1 MQLTKMFAVTRGR
14 QCLCMAGLVLQFL
27 ILFKCCPITVTITIP
42 RRTAN
47 NVSDTVELMTLRAV
61 GRSVTQCLAATE
73 QWLCL
78 EDQLL
83 RFVDAVAQDNSTWQW
98 GDYIFVE
105 KLTGNKSEGR
115 TEEQLNFSKTQA
127 PRQRSLKTEGD
138 SQHNESGIAAGLLQ
152 LAKTRSI
159 RLQLPTSVG
168 TLSKISAGIS
178 DAIDGLAL
186 QNIAPA
192 ETSPETEA
200 AQADEGR
207 KKKGKDKN
215 MAMMGGMAMMAMVAQ
230 MFLGKV
236 ILIAGAAFVMAKIA
250 LLVSV
255 LGSLKKG
262 STGNSVSTERIV
274 VTGHGHGGGGGHSGY
289 EHDEGW
295 HRRMPHIYPVT
306 GIISEELQPVKAYHH
321 SPTPP
326 PPSKASASHQNH
338 RYYVNEIN
346 EAANEDIDDG
356 YRRKQGQ
363 AGFL

>member
-1 MQLTKMFAVTRGR
+1 MSAVTRGR

-73 QWLCL
+73 QWPCL
-78 EDQLL
+78 ENQLL

-105 KLTGNKSEGR
+105 KFTGNKS
-115 TEEQLNFSKTQA
+115 EEQLNFSKNQA
-127 PRQRSLKTEGD
+127 PRQRSLQAEGD

-168 TLSKISAGIS
+168 TLKKIGAGIS

-192 ETSPETEA
+192 ETLPETEA

-250 LLVSV
+250 LIVSV
-255 LGSLKKG
+255 LSQKG
-262 STGNSVSTERIV
+262 
-274 VTGHGHGGGGGHSGY
+274 
-289 EHDEGW
+289 
-295 HRRMPHIYPVT
+295 
-306 GIISEELQPVKAYHH
+306 
-321 SPTPP
+321 
-326 PPSKASASHQNH
+326 
-338 RYYVNEIN
+338 
-346 EAANEDIDDG
+346 IDW
-356 YRRKQGQ
+356 K
-363 AGFL
+363 